1 VDSSFEERMSDGNN
15 GEKSPLLKVGV
26 VGALGF
32 EFVGLVI
39 GSFLI
44 GSMIDERFDVGP
56 WGTVGMLAL
65 GMLAGAWHV
74 YLIAKK
80 YLIEE

>member
-1 VDSSFEERMSDGNN
+1 MSDDKDDD
-15 GEKSPLLKVGV
+15 KSPLVQVGI

-32 EFVGLVI
+32 EFVGLVV

-44 GSMIDERFDVGP
+44 GSTIDERFDAGP

-74 YLIAKK
+74 YLIVTK

>member
-1 VDSSFEERMSDGNN
+1 MSNTEPDEKDEG
-15 GEKSPLLKVGV
+15 KSPLVKIGI

-39 GSFLI
+39 GSFVI
-44 GSMIDERFDVGP
+44 GTVLDEQFGWAP

-65 GMLAGAWHV
+65 GMLAAAWHV
-74 YLIAKK
+74 YLIATK
-80 YLIEE
+80 YLVE